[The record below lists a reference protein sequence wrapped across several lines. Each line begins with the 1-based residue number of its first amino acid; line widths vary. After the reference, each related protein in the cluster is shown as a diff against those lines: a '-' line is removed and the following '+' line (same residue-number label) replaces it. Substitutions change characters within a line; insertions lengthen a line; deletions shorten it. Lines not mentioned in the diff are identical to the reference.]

1 MKEIKND
8 KERKWGEIMAFQG
21 TKINPK
27 CFHKSQ
33 LKFYFFL
40 IPLAVFMALPLVFIF
55 SNAFKPYSELFAFPP
70 RIFVRRPT
78 FQNFKALFEAM
89 TLSGIPVTR
98 YLFNSLIISLS
109 VVFFS
114 IFVSTAAGYILS
126 KKNFKLK
133 KLIFE
138 INTLALMFVPISVSI
153 PRYIIIAKLG
163 LVDNFLAHILP
174 TLAMPVGLF
183 LVKQFI
189 DQIPDSLIEAAKIDG
204 ASDWFIYL
212 KIILPLTKPAVATVS
227 ILAFQSAWNST
238 EASLLYINNE
248 SLKNFAYYM
257 STLSG
262 TSGSIAGA
270 GIAAAAAAIMFLP
283 NLIIFIF
290 TQSKV
295 MNTMVHSGI
304 K

>member
-1 MKEIKND
+1 MSFK
-8 KERKWGEIMAFQG
+8 G
-21 TKINPK
+21 TKINPEK
-27 CFHKSQ
+27 FDKSQ
-33 LKFYFFL
+33 LKFYFVL
-40 IPLAVFMALPLVFIF
+40 IPLAIFMGLPLIFIF
-55 SNAFKPYSELFAFPP
+55 SNAFKPYNELFAFPP
-70 RIFVRRPT
+70 HIFVRHPT
-78 FQNFKALFEAM
+78 LQNFKVLFNTM
-89 TLSGIPVTR
+89 TLSGIPVSR
-98 YLFNSLIISLS
+98 YLFNSAVISIV
-109 VVFFS
+109 VVFLS

-133 KLIFE
+133 KIIFE

-163 LVDNFLAHILP
+163 LIDNFLAHILP
-174 TLAMPVGLF
+174 VLAMPVGLF

-189 DQIPDSLIEAAKIDG
+189 DQIPDALIEAAKIDG
-204 ASDWFIYL
+204 ASDCFIYW
-212 KIILPLTKPAVATVS
+212 KIILPLTKPAVATVA
-227 ILAFQSAWNST
+227 ILAFQTAWNST
-238 EASLLYINNE
+238 EASMLYINDE

-262 TSGSIAGA
+262 ASGSIAGA

-283 NLIIFIF
+283 NLVIFIF

-295 MNTMVHSGI
+295 MNTMAHSGI

>member
-1 MKEIKND
+1 MSFK
-8 KERKWGEIMAFQG
+8 G
-21 TKINPK
+21 TKINPER
-27 CFHKSQ
+27 FHRSQ
-33 LKFYFFL
+33 IKFYAIL
-40 IPLAVFMALPLVFIF
+40 IPLAIFMAIPLIFIF
-55 SNAFKPYSELFAFPP
+55 SNAFKPYNELFAFPP
-70 RIFVRRPT
+70 RIFVRNPT
-78 FQNFKALFEAM
+78 LQNFKALFSAM
-89 TLSGIPVTR
+89 TQSGIPVSR
-98 YLFNSLIISLS
+98 YLFNSFIISLA
-109 VVFFS
+109 VVILS
-114 IFVSTAAGYILS
+114 IFISTAAGYILS

-133 KLIFE
+133 KLLFE
-138 INTLALMFVPISVSI
+138 INTLALMFVPTAVSI

-174 TLAMPVGLF
+174 ALAMPVGLF

-212 KIILPLTKPAVATVS
+212 KIILPLTRPAVATIA
-227 ILAFQSAWNST
+227 ILAFQNAWNST
-238 EASLLYINNE
+238 EASLIYINNE
-248 SLKNFAYYM
+248 SLKNFSYYM

-262 TSGSIAGA
+262 ASGTVAGA
-270 GIAAAAAAIMFLP
+270 GIAAAAASIMFLP

-295 MNTMVHSGI
+295 MNTMAHSGI

>member
-1 MKEIKND
+1 MSFK
-8 KERKWGEIMAFQG
+8 G
-21 TKINPK
+21 TKINPER
-27 CFHKSQ
+27 FHRSQ
-33 LKFYFFL
+33 IKFYAIL
-40 IPLAVFMALPLVFIF
+40 IPLATFMAIPLIFIF
-55 SNAFKPYSELFAFPP
+55 SNAFKPYNELFAFPP
-70 RIFVRRPT
+70 RIFVRNPT
-78 FQNFKALFEAM
+78 LQNFKALFSAM
-89 TLSGIPVTR
+89 TQSGIPVSR
-98 YLFNSLIISLS
+98 YLFNSFIISLA
-109 VVFFS
+109 VVILS
-114 IFVSTAAGYILS
+114 IFISTAAGYILS

-133 KLIFE
+133 KLLFE
-138 INTLALMFVPISVSI
+138 INTLALMFVPTAVSI

-174 TLAMPVGLF
+174 ALAMPVGLF

-212 KIILPLTKPAVATVS
+212 KIILPLTRPAVATIA
-227 ILAFQSAWNST
+227 ILAFQNAWNST
-238 EASLLYINNE
+238 EASLIYINNE

-262 TSGSIAGA
+262 ASGTVAGA
-270 GIAAAAAAIMFLP
+270 GIAAAAASIMFLP

-295 MNTMVHSGI
+295 MNTMAHSGI

>member
-1 MKEIKND
+1 
-8 KERKWGEIMAFQG
+8 MAFQG

-27 CFHKSQ
+27 RFHKSQ

-40 IPLAVFMALPLVFIF
+40 IPLAVFMALPLIFIF

-163 LVDNFLAHILP
+163 LVDNFLSHILP

-212 KIILPLTKPAVATVS
+212 KIILPLTRPAVATVA

-238 EASLLYINNE
+238 EASLLYINDE
-248 SLKNFAYYM
+248 SLKNFAYYI

-262 TSGSIAGA
+262 TAGSIAGA

-295 MNTMVHSGI
+295 MNTMAHSGI

>member
-1 MKEIKND
+1 MSFK
-8 KERKWGEIMAFQG
+8 G
-21 TKINPK
+21 TKINPER
-27 CFHKSQ
+27 FHKSQ
-33 LKFYFFL
+33 IKFYIVL
-40 IPLAVFMALPLVFIF
+40 IPLAIFMAIPLVFIF
-55 SNAFKPYSELFAFPP
+55 FNAFKPYNELFAFPP
-70 RIFVRRPT
+70 RIFVRNPT
-78 FQNFKALFEAM
+78 LQNFKALFSAM
-89 TLSGIPVTR
+89 TQSGIPVSR
-98 YLFNSLIISLS
+98 YLFNSFIISIA
-109 VVFFS
+109 VVVLS
-114 IFVSTAAGYILS
+114 IFISTAAGYVLS

-133 KLIFE
+133 KFLFE
-138 INTLALMFVPISVSI
+138 INTLALMFVPTAVSI

-174 TLAMPVGLF
+174 ALAMPVGLF

-212 KIILPLTKPAVATVS
+212 KIILPLTRPAVATIA
-227 ILAFQSAWNST
+227 ILAFQNAWNST
-238 EASLLYINNE
+238 EASLIYINNE

-257 STLSG
+257 SSLSG
-262 TSGSIAGA
+262 ASGTVAGA
-270 GIAAAAAAIMFLP
+270 GIAAGAASIMFLP

-295 MNTMVHSGI
+295 MNTMAHSGI